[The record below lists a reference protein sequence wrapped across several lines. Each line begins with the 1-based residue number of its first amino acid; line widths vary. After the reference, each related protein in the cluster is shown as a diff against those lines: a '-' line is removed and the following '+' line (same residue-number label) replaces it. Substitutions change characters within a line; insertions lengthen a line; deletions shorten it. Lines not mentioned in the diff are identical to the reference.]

1 MGRFQCDSPRCAE
14 CGRSEDADLT
24 CSKCKSVVYC
34 SRSCQ
39 RAHWK
44 KHKKDCTELATQS
57 DSILIEATLTVE
69 PQFLEWLDLWLRARP
84 ALLDGDAGVVEV
96 VSSTAPVRRKSLECA
111 GRAFLEGYERCM
123 ESFRPADAPEGP
135 VTLKEEVRSG
145 SRVSVHNRSCPRRT
159 KPYLQRCQERAERR
173 SKLQP
178 GKELSRRLRGVELYT
193 LLEINVDLVDGFPS
207 MDQVKDAYRKLVLI
221 HHPDK
226 KESKSLAFQ
235 LIQEAYEYLSDPENK
250 QIYDSTLPFD
260 DSIPSRSELRSRG
273 FFKTLEKVFQRN
285 ARFSEGA
292 DPVPELGAADSDLE
306 KVYDFYEYW
315 YNFESWR
322 DVSVAFLEKHA
333 LELEDIQDC
342 SRHERRAR
350 QKHNEQIRK
359 LRLMRIVDLA
369 WQNDPRLRWVS
380 LKKAPAEPPVKV
392 DSAPA
397 ATAADGVG
405 SEAPLPGSVAQ
416 QLAEKL
422 ADEEKRKQDELK
434 KIAKVRRQDLKRLV
448 ESLGLLVSGVELEKF
463 CLKAPGDAE
472 ELEDLAEEVQRL
484 ANLPPEDV
492 TEELTE
498 TDEDEK
504 KSKKVEET
512 EVPSCTFCN
521 GTGLNCVSKHS
532 CMFCDGTGKQKVE
545 PVAEQEEQPVK
556 EKKYRRK
563 TPKQLAQEAIFD
575 AIWASGM
582 RPTET
587 RHSPE
592 LRQAR
597 QERQEREREERRLR
611 REHRLKA
618 EKQLKEAWRNAKPE
632 KKVEMCDLKSEKKV
646 SMCIIPEV
654 VEINEEPDKA
664 WRYEEKRK
672 LEEAEDVLSSLEHD
686 TNPETVD
693 KIAKLTEFARMGI
706 EGSTQV
712 ILASLVASHELRLL
726 LGALEERRVDEP
738 DNYADEVLLLLSEC
752 VAPFFALGLRA
763 KATAPKLPAVLR
775 NRVKRVRQ
783 ALRDLVLGCDFLA
796 VLDGHLNT
804 C

>member
-1 MGRFQCDSPRCAE
+1 M
-14 CGRSEDADLT
+14 
-24 CSKCKSVVYC
+24 
-34 SRSCQ
+34 
-39 RAHWK
+39 
-44 KHKKDCTELATQS
+44 
-57 DSILIEATLTVE
+57 
-69 PQFLEWLDLWLRARP
+69 
-84 ALLDGDAGVVEV
+84 
-96 VSSTAPVRRKSLECA
+96 
-111 GRAFLEGYERCM
+111 
-123 ESFRPADAPEGP
+123 
-135 VTLKEEVRSG
+135 
-145 SRVSVHNRSCPRRT
+145 
-159 KPYLQRCQERAERR
+159 
-173 SKLQP
+173 
-178 GKELSRRLRGVELYT
+178 
-193 LLEINVDLVDGFPS
+193 
-207 MDQVKDAYRKLVLI
+207 
-221 HHPDK
+221 
-226 KESKSLAFQ
+226 
-235 LIQEAYEYLSDPENK
+235 
-250 QIYDSTLPFD
+250 
-260 DSIPSRSELRSRG
+260 
-273 FFKTLEKVFQRN
+273 
-285 ARFSEGA
+285 
-292 DPVPELGAADSDLE
+292 
-306 KVYDFYEYW
+306 
-315 YNFESWR
+315 
-322 DVSVAFLEKHA
+322 
-333 LELEDIQDC
+333 
-342 SRHERRAR
+342 
-350 QKHNEQIRK
+350 
-359 LRLMRIVDLA
+359 
-369 WQNDPRLRWVS
+369 
-380 LKKAPAEPPVKV
+380 
-392 DSAPA
+392 
-397 ATAADGVG
+397 
-405 SEAPLPGSVAQ
+405 PGSVAQ

-618 EKQLKEAWRNAKPE
+618 EKQLKEARRNAKPE

>member
-1 MGRFQCDSPRCAE
+1 M
-14 CGRSEDADLT
+14 
-24 CSKCKSVVYC
+24 
-34 SRSCQ
+34 
-39 RAHWK
+39 
-44 KHKKDCTELATQS
+44 
-57 DSILIEATLTVE
+57 
-69 PQFLEWLDLWLRARP
+69 
-84 ALLDGDAGVVEV
+84 
-96 VSSTAPVRRKSLECA
+96 
-111 GRAFLEGYERCM
+111 
-123 ESFRPADAPEGP
+123 
-135 VTLKEEVRSG
+135 
-145 SRVSVHNRSCPRRT
+145 
-159 KPYLQRCQERAERR
+159 
-173 SKLQP
+173 
-178 GKELSRRLRGVELYT
+178 RGVELYT
-193 LLEINVDLVDGFPS
+193 LLEIKVQMEDGFPN

-260 DSIPSRSELRSRG
+260 DSIPSRSELRTRG

-322 DVSVAFLEKHA
+322 DVSVAFLEKHS

-359 LRLMRIVDLA
+359 QFDAQERLRLMRIVDLA

-380 LKKAPAEPPVKV
+380 LKAPAESAVKV

-397 ATAADGVG
+397 PAAADGAG
-405 SEAPLPGSVAQ
+405 PEAPLPGSVAQ

-422 ADEEKRKQDELK
+422 AEEEKRKQDDLK
-434 KIAKVRRQDLKRLV
+434 KIAKGRRQELKRLV

-484 ANLPPEDV
+484 ANLAPEDV

-504 KSKKVEET
+504 KSKKVKET

-521 GTGLNCVSKHS
+521 GTGLNCVSKHT

-545 PVAEQEEQPVK
+545 AVEEQEEQPVK

-597 QERQEREREERRLR
+597 QERQDREREERRLR
-611 REHRLKA
+611 REQRLK
-618 EKQLKEAWRNAKPE
+618 EEREEKEARKNAKTQ
-632 KKVEMCDLKSEKKV
+632 KKVLEMCDLKSEKKV
-646 SMCIIPEV
+646 SMCTIPEV
-654 VEINEEPDKA
+654 VEIGEEPDKPGA
-664 WRYEEKRK
+664 YQEKRK

-712 ILASLVASHELRLL
+712 ILASLVASHELRSL

-738 DNYADEVLLLLSEC
+738 DHYADEVLLLLSKC

-763 KATAPKLPAVLR
+763 NATAPKLPNLLR
-775 NRVKRVRQ
+775 SRVKRVRQ

-796 VLDGHLNT
+796 VLDGHLRS
-804 C
+804 

>member
-1 MGRFQCDSPRCAE
+1 M
-14 CGRSEDADLT
+14 
-24 CSKCKSVVYC
+24 
-34 SRSCQ
+34 
-39 RAHWK
+39 
-44 KHKKDCTELATQS
+44 
-57 DSILIEATLTVE
+57 
-69 PQFLEWLDLWLRARP
+69 
-84 ALLDGDAGVVEV
+84 
-96 VSSTAPVRRKSLECA
+96 
-111 GRAFLEGYERCM
+111 
-123 ESFRPADAPEGP
+123 
-135 VTLKEEVRSG
+135 
-145 SRVSVHNRSCPRRT
+145 
-159 KPYLQRCQERAERR
+159 
-173 SKLQP
+173 
-178 GKELSRRLRGVELYT
+178 RGVELYT
-193 LLEINVDLVDGFPS
+193 LLEINVQREDGFPS
-207 MDQVKDAYRKLVLI
+207 MDQVKEAYRKLVLI

-226 KESKSLAFQ
+226 KASKSLAFQ
-235 LIQEAYEYLSDPENK
+235 LIQEAYEYLSDAENK

-260 DSIPSRSELRSRG
+260 DSIPSRSELRTRG

-292 DPVPELGAADSDLE
+292 DPVPELGAADLELE

-322 DVSVAFLEKHA
+322 DVSPAYLEKHS

-359 LRLMRIVDLA
+359 QFDAQERLRLMRIVDLA

-380 LKKAPAEPPVKV
+380 LKAPTESPKADPAPV
-392 DSAPA
+392 
-397 ATAADGVG
+397 AADGANHG
-405 SEAPLPGSVAQ
+405 APPGSVAQ

-422 ADEEKRKQDELK
+422 AEEEKRKQDEVK
-434 KIAKVRRQDLKRLV
+434 KIAKSRRQELKRLV

-484 ANLPPEDV
+484 AALPPEEV

-504 KSKKVEET
+504 KSKKVEEN

-521 GTGLNCVSKHS
+521 GTGLNCVSKHT

-545 PVAEQEEQPVK
+545 PAEGEQEEQPVK

-563 TPKQLAQEAIFD
+563 TPRQLAQEAIFD

-597 QERQEREREERRLR
+597 QERQEREREERRRR
-611 REHRLKA
+611 REQRLQE
-618 EKQLKEAWRNAKPE
+618 EKQEKEARRNARPQ
-632 KKVEMCDLKSEKKV
+632 KKVVEMCDLKSEKRV
-646 SMCIIPEV
+646 SMWTIPEV
-654 VEINEEPDKA
+654 VEIVEEPCDKA
-664 WRYEEKRK
+664 TLFEEKRK

-738 DNYADEVLLLLSEC
+738 DHYADEVLLLLSEC
-752 VAPFFALGLRA
+752 VAPFFALGFRA
-763 KATAPKLPAVLR
+763 KSTSAPKLPAVLR

-796 VLDGHLNT
+796 VLDGHLNAH
-804 C
+804 